1 MHILLAEDNEDHA
14 RITARAIRSANLEVA
29 SKLTVTV
36 VPDGTEVLAYLRGEG
51 RYEGRTLPDLVL
63 LDLKMPGVD
72 GLEVVRL
79 VRADPALQLIPLI
92 MLTSSARDED
102 VTEAY
107 VLGANEYVTKAGRA
121 DEFRA
126 KVQAIPRYWSHVV
139 QRPPRASLASA
150 VGAGGPG

>member
-1 MHILLAEDNEDHA
+1 MILMHILLAMHVLVAEDNEDHA
-14 RITARAIRSANLEVA
+14 RIIARAIRSAGPEVA
-29 SKLTVTV
+29 TKITVTV
-36 VPDGTEVLAYLRGEG
+36 VSDGSELLAYLRGEG
-51 RYEGRTLPDLVL
+51 RYDGRTLPDLVL

-72 GLEVVRL
+72 GLEVVRI
-79 VRADPALQLIPLI
+79 VRADPRLQLIPLI

-107 VLGANEYVTKAGRA
+107 ALGVNEYVTKTGRA

-139 QRPPRASLASA
+139 QRPPR
-150 VGAGGPG
+150 PGR